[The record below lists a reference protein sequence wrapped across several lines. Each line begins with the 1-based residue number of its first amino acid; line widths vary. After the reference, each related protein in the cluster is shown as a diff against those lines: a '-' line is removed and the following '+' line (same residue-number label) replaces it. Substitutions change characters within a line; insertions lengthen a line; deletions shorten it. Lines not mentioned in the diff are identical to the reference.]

1 MMLLSVVREFKTW
14 FSYVR
19 KIPGDR
25 GFYFLLTVPD
35 FAYISVNHQKSGPD
49 SPDFEFGGKWKVNQK
64 LKFVHKCMI
73 GRLEIIADV
82 PDGTNLS
89 FHLSGIIAGHC
100 RNLGRVGKMQTFPI
114 LQICR

>member
-1 MMLLSVVREFKTW
+1 MMLWSVVRELKTW

-25 GFYFLLTVPD
+25 VFYFLLTVPD
-35 FAYISVNHQKSGPD
+35 FAYISVNHRKSGPD

-73 GRLEIIADV
+73 GRLEAS
-82 PDGTNLS
+82 NLE
-89 FHLSGIIAGHC
+89 GW
-100 RNLGRVGKMQTFPI
+100 
-114 LQICR
+114 